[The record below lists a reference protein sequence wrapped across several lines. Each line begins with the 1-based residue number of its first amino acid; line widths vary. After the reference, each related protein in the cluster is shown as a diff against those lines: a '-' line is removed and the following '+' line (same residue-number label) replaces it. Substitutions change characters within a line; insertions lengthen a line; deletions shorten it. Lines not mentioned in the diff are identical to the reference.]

1 MIPLRVVP
9 LLCLFIPLSSSHSG
23 HEQVPLQSEGDWAT
37 FHMAEEH
44 HIANMDPPSFF
55 SLHDYDYNGV
65 WTRDEIRRTYGLD
78 DESAKNIDSAKKDS
92 VVDTVMSI
100 FDKSGDGTIDRDEFL
115 DGWWQDGKRLPDFG
129 VHRPHQA
136 IRL

>member
-1 MIPLRVVP
+1 MIFIPVSF
-9 LLCLFIPLSSSHSG
+9 LLCLLAPLVASHGG

-65 WTRDEIRRTYGLD
+65 WTREEIRRTYGLD
-78 DESAKNIDSAKKDS
+78 DESAKNIDNAKKEE
-92 VVDTVMSI
+92 VVNTVLQI
-100 FDKSGDGTIDRDEFL
+100 YDKNGDGTVDRDEFL

-129 VHRPHQA
+129 VSDCRT
-136 IRL
+136 